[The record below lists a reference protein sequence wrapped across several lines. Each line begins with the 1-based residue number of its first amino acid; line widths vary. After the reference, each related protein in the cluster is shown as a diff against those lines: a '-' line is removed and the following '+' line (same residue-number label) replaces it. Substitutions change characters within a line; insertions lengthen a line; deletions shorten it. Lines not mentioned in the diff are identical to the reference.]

1 MAKKLSRYIPVAD
14 AVAALFH
21 PHAEVIIHDIG
32 DDAIFYIANP
42 YSGRKVGDSSNLKV
56 NEQDFNIDERV
67 IGPYEKT
74 GAKGQR
80 IRSITAVLRG
90 DKGTPNGIMCIN
102 LDFSILE
109 SATSVLE
116 RFLHPPDVDPR
127 PEILFRNEWREL
139 ILLEIRSYLKKR
151 EQTLENLDVK
161 GRKALLECLDEKGLF
176 YARKS
181 VEQVAV
187 HLGMSR
193 ATIYKDLNEIR
204 NKKKKTSDFVAGL

>member
-1 MAKKLSRYIPVAD
+1 MAKKLSQYIPFAD
-14 AVAALFH
+14 AVATLFH
-21 PHAEVIIHDIG
+21 PHAEVVIHDIG
-32 DDAIFYIANP
+32 DDAIFYITNP
-42 YSGRKVGDSSNLKV
+42 YSGREAGDPSNVKVDAQVFNL
-56 NEQDFNIDERV
+56 DEDV
-67 IGPYEKT
+67 IGPYEKI

-80 IRSITAVLRG
+80 IRSITAVLRDG
-90 DKGTPNGIMCIN
+90 KGNPSGILCIN

-109 SATSVLE
+109 SAMSILE
-116 RFLHPPDVDPR
+116 GFLHPPDVDPR

-139 ILLEIRSYLKKR
+139 ILLEIRSYLKEQ
-151 EQTLENLDVK
+151 EQTLENLDVR
-161 GRKALLECLDEKGLF
+161 GRKALLERLDEKALF

-204 NKKKKTSDFVAGL
+204 KRKKKMSGIVTGL

>member
-14 AVAALFH
+14 AIVTLFH
-21 PHAEVIIHDIG
+21 PHAEVVIHDIG
-32 DDAIFYIANP
+32 DDTISYINNP
-42 YSGRKVGDSSNLKV
+42 YSDREVGDPSNLKIDA
-56 NEQDFNIDERV
+56 QDLNREEEV

-80 IRSITAVLRG
+80 IRSITAVLRDDNG
-90 DKGTPNGIMCIN
+90 NPDGIMCIN

-109 SATSVLE
+109 SAMSVLDG
-116 RFLHPPDVDPR
+116 FLCPPDMDPR

-139 ILLEIRSYLKKR
+139 ILLEIRSYLKAQ

-161 GRKALLECLDEKGLF
+161 GRKALLKHLDEKGLF

-181 VEQVAV
+181 VEQVAG

-193 ATIYKDLNEIR
+193 ATIYKDLKEIR
-204 NKKKKTSDFVAGL
+204 KKKKKMPDIVTGH

>member
-1 MAKKLSRYIPVAD
+1 MATKLSRYISIAD
-14 AVAALFH
+14 AIATLLR
-21 PHAEVIIHDIG
+21 PHAEVVIHDIG
-32 DDAIFYIANP
+32 GDAIFYITNP
-42 YSGRKVGDSSNLKV
+42 YSGREVGDPSNLKV
-56 NEQDFNIDERV
+56 NAQSFNLDEDV

-74 GAKGQR
+74 GTNGQR
-80 IRSITAVLRG
+80 IRSITAVLRDDRG
-90 DKGTPNGIMCIN
+90 NPSGIICIN

-109 SATSVLE
+109 SAMSTLE
-116 RFLHPPDVDPR
+116 GFLHPPDVAPR

-139 ILLEIRSYLKKR
+139 ILLEIRSYLKEQK
-151 EQTLENLDVK
+151 QTLENLDVQ
-161 GRKALLECLDEKGLF
+161 GRKALLERLDEKGLF

-204 NKKKKTSDFVAGL
+204 KKKKTSDIVAGL